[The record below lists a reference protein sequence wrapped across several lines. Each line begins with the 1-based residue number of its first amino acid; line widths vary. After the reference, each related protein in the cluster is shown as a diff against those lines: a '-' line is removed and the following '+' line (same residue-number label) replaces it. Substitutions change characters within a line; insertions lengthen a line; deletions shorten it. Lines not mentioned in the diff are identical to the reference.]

1 MGTKHKRADVRIE
14 SIKIPPA
21 EIAFDIDGVFANTFY
36 VFVDR
41 ARREY
46 GYQFL
51 YEDVTEYEFWKVIN
65 IDEHVGETIIQSLID
80 FPIKNGIRP
89 IEGAVEILTKLS
101 SAGPLLFVT
110 ARPERA
116 PIMEWIQQ
124 QLPMVERDLIRI
136 EATNT
141 HREKV
146 PVLKKNRIKY
156 FVEDRLETCYLLEKA
171 SIVPIVFDQ
180 PWNRKPH
187 HFPMVRGWVE
197 ISAMIEW

>member
-14 SIKIPPA
+14 PIKIPPN
-21 EIAFDIDGVFANTFY
+21 EIAFDIDGVFANTFN
-36 VFVDR
+36 VFVDK

-51 YEDVTEYEFWKVIN
+51 YEDITEYEFWKVIN
-65 IDEHVGETIIQSLID
+65 IDEQVSEAIIQSLID

-101 SAGPLLFVT
+101 LAGPLLFVT
-110 ARPERA
+110 ARPDKA
-116 PIMEWIQQ
+116 PIMEWIQH
-124 QLPMVERDLIRI
+124 QLPMVGRDLIQI

-141 HREKV
+141 HGEKL
-146 PVLKKNRIKY
+146 PILKKNRVRY

-187 HFPMVRGWVE
+187 HFPAVTGWDE
-197 ISAMIEW
+197 ISSMIEW